1 MRNLSKYILED
12 NIKSLQAVQEY
23 SFESKEDSFFDG
35 DGWKMVDLGE
45 YKGKPLSPMLQKFIS
60 KYDFK
65 PVFDNEELCDAVRY
79 TYVYPSKGYRI
90 GIYNYYKELKDGSF
104 LILVPDSPSRNSKNY
119 TGVSYFA
126 IWKQGNKTKWIIS
139 KAYGIDGYI
148 KSPKEAEEMI
158 LNNKLDKK
166 FK

>member
-1 MRNLSKYILED
+1 MKNL
-12 NIKSLQAVQEY
+12 LQTIQEY
-23 SFESKEDSFFDG
+23 FGGSKEPTFYDE
-35 DGWKMVDLGE
+35 DGWKMVDLSD
-45 YKGKPLSPMLQKFIS
+45 YKRKSLSPMLQKFID

-65 PVFDNEELCDAVRY
+65 PVSENEELCDAVRY
-79 TYVYPSKGYRI
+79 TYIYPSKGYGI
-90 GIYNYYKELKDGSF
+90 GIYNYYKELKDESF

-139 KAYGIDGYI
+139 KAYGINGYI